1 MEVRYANPSASELY
15 HFGIK
20 GQKWGIRRYQNPD
33 GSLTDAGKKHYNRSY
48 AHGVKVLKKK
58 QSKVNKYNLKSDKYQ
73 LKSDK
78 AFEKS
83 YRVVSDER
91 SDKFKRKG
99 YKFKRKSS
107 KLQYKST
114 KKVKSG
120 EKYYKKMEK
129 KFSDMPI
136 STFNESDVAYVN
148 KYSSKV
154 LSKYSS

>member
-15 HFGIK
+15 HFGVK
-20 GQKWGIRRYQNPD
+20 GQKWGIRNYQNPD
-33 GSLTDAGKKHYNRSY
+33 GSLTDAGRKHYNRSY
-48 AHGVKVLKKK
+48 AHGVKVLKRK
-58 QSKVNKYNLKSDKYQ
+58 QSKMNKNSLKRDKYQ

-91 SDKFKRKG
+91 SDKFQKKG
-99 YKFKRKSS
+99 YKFKRKAS
-107 KLQYKST
+107 KLQYKTS
-114 KKVKSG
+114 KINKSG

-129 KFSDMPI
+129 KFNEIPV
-136 STFNESDVAYVN
+136 STFNESDVAYVK